1 VTAWRRHSTRG
12 TRGTEDGQDSPGV
25 EPRHDGPADPGGY
38 SVGPSVGPELRTAA
52 AAVPED
58 LVVAEESLIDT
69 VALTPSG
76 GLMPDPFVE
85 GGRRLGWSGP
95 ADDQTGALP
104 AESGPADT
112 GPADTGPADTGGGSF
127 VSGIFQAGPLAV
139 GGLVANGLNIV
150 ATVLIARLLTPRQ
163 YGGVAQ
169 LLGLF
174 FVLSMPGSALLV
186 GVVRRIAAGT
196 AQGRQE
202 HVHRWTARLG
212 RRCLVGLVVWV
223 AISVAV
229 EEPLASA
236 LRLPSSGGVAA
247 VLIAGGVWLL
257 LCIDR
262 AVLQGHR
269 RYAGLGLNLIVEI
282 GIRTVFVLSFAAA
295 GFGIAGYGIGLLL
308 GEVVAT
314 VHARLLSG
322 RAWNYPAAPSL
333 APDLVAK
340 DRTLTID
347 LTVAFVGFVLLGILQ
362 NADIILVGRLDP
374 SSAGPYAAI
383 SVASKSLVF
392 GAILL
397 GSYVLPEAAL
407 RWHQGQHALRQ
418 LAVTLIFLMVPSL
431 VLLAVALVAPEQ
443 FLTTFFSARLNGA
456 APAFATLVGAMACLG
471 LVVVMTNYLF
481 GAARRWIVVLL
492 AVGVVVL
499 VILIHGAHGAIVPTA
514 RAELAVQGGLAL
526 AVAVAFAVVHLR
538 WWHGSS
544 SPVASTGPDDG
555 ITSIGRRDLG
565 GPV

>member
-1 VTAWRRHSTRG
+1 V
-12 TRGTEDGQDSPGV
+12 DDSAGAS
-25 EPRHDGPADPGGY
+25 G
-38 SVGPSVGPELRTAA
+38 GPEERTGADG
-52 AAVPED
+52 VPDE
-58 LVVAEESLIDT
+58 LVVAEESLVDT

-85 GGRRLGWSGP
+85 GGGRLGWSGP
-95 ADDQTGALP
+95 VDGPGGAE
-104 AESGPADT
+104 ATEDSG
-112 GPADTGPADTGGGSF
+112 TGGGSF

-186 GVVRRIAAGT
+186 GVVRRIAAA

-202 HVHRWTARLG
+202 HVHRWTTRLA
-212 RRCLVGLVVWV
+212 RRCLVGLVLWV
-223 AISVAV
+223 AFSVAI
-229 EEPLASA
+229 EAPLASA

-262 AVLQGHR
+262 AVLQAHR

-282 GIRTVFVLSFAAA
+282 GIRTVFVLCFAAA

-322 RAWNYPAAPSL
+322 RAWNYPATASL

-340 DRTLTID
+340 DRTLSID

-397 GSYVLPEAAL
+397 GSYILPEAAL

-418 LAVTLIFLMVPSL
+418 LAVTLVFLMVPSAI
-431 VLLAVALVAPEQ
+431 LLAIALVAPEQ
-443 FLTTFFSARLNGA
+443 FLTAVFSAQLSGG

-492 AVGVVVL
+492 AVGVVAL
-499 VILIHGAHGAIVPTA
+499 LILIHRAHGAIVPTA

-538 WWHGSS
+538 WWHRSS
-544 SPVASTGPDDG
+544 STGQDDG
-555 ITSIGRRDLG
+555 ISSIGRRDLG